1 MNRNWIRRIVILLVF
16 IVSLIGFSFGMNKG
30 NTDMTI
36 EMPKA
41 TLPVAYITIDGL
53 KYNEMHGYA
62 QRMDAATI
70 RESLTPIG
78 EDRELSFQVD
88 LYGQELKEL
97 RFEVRNVDGTR
108 LIEDTRVTD
117 YFKEE
122 NSVRATAHI
131 KDLIEEN
138 IEYNFILIM
147 KLQDDRE
154 IFYYTRIIQGNDSLV
169 TEKLNYVMDFHKK
182 TFDKESAKELSIYLE
197 PNSDGNN
204 SDFANVD
211 IHSNLNQVSWG
222 DLHVEEVAEPAI
234 SICEI
239 GKTTASVKLQTIV
252 EVKENKITNKYRIQ
266 EFYRIRYTPD
276 RIYLLNFN
284 RTMEELFPMEKSSFA
299 NNKIMLGIQ
308 KEDICMEESDG
319 GNILAFTNAGRIY
332 SYNSGENK
340 LAQLFAF
347 SDAENFDVRT
357 YHDNSDVKILDVE
370 ENGNISFMV
379 YGYMNRGTHEGEVGI
394 EVCYYNSLMNTIEEQ
409 IFIEYDKSPQILV
422 EDLEKLAYI
431 NKNNELFILLD
442 GAICKINIET
452 KTVSTITSGVQ
463 EENFYV
469 SENDR
474 VIVWQDSDN
483 ALSLMNLNTE
493 ETILLRAGEN
503 EFCKPIGFMNEDVV
517 YGIANAQDVSVDK
530 MGTSIFPMK
539 KLIIQAEDGSVL
551 KTYEQE
557 NVYVMS
563 GEIIENQ
570 LNLTRVEGIR
580 EEIEESE
587 EPETNEAKQ
596 EEDTDTQAEETSL
609 GRLVELIPVVDDQI
623 TSNVEVSEGTNKI
636 VSAVT
641 DLYETIWQ
649 IELKKEIDVKG
660 IKFLTPKVVLYE
672 GGRRLKPEEQ
682 PEGSRY
688 LVYTQGQLTE
698 IYSDESLAVAD
709 AYENVG
715 TVLDYCG
722 NVIYRR
728 GETVERNQIMAIQP
742 AKITEEKDSMAICL
756 DTILQFEGS
765 SPNTQYMLAQG
776 RNAQEIL
783 QSNLKEYDVLD
794 LTGCPMDVALYY
806 MNQDI
811 PVLARQGKDSYVL
824 IIGFNQHN
832 VVLFDP
838 EIGKIFKHGMNDSR
852 EMFAKNGNCFVTY
865 ARTNSG
871 E

>member
-1 MNRNWIRRIVILLVF
+1 M
-16 IVSLIGFSFGMNKG
+16 
-30 NTDMTI
+30 
-36 EMPKA
+36 
-41 TLPVAYITIDGL
+41 
-53 KYNEMHGYA
+53 
-62 QRMDAATI
+62 
-70 RESLTPIG
+70 
-78 EDRELSFQVD
+78 
-88 LYGQELKEL
+88 
-97 RFEVRNVDGTR
+97 
-108 LIEDTRVTD
+108 
-117 YFKEE
+117 
-122 NSVRATAHI
+122 
-131 KDLIEEN
+131 
-138 IEYNFILIM
+138 
-147 KLQDDRE
+147 
-154 IFYYTRIIQGNDSLV
+154 
-169 TEKLNYVMDFHKK
+169 
-182 TFDKESAKELSIYLE
+182 
-197 PNSDGNN
+197 
-204 SDFANVD
+204 
-211 IHSNLNQVSWG
+211 
-222 DLHVEEVAEPAI
+222 
-234 SICEI
+234 
-239 GKTTASVKLQTIV
+239 
-252 EVKENKITNKYRIQ
+252 
-266 EFYRIRYTPD
+266 
-276 RIYLLNFN
+276 
-284 RTMEELFPMEKSSFA
+284 
-299 NNKIMLGIQ
+299 
-308 KEDICMEESDG
+308 
-319 GNILAFTNAGRIY
+319 
-332 SYNSGENK
+332 
-340 LAQLFAF
+340 
-347 SDAENFDVRT
+347 
-357 YHDNSDVKILDVE
+357 
-370 ENGNISFMV
+370 
-379 YGYMNRGTHEGEVGI
+379 
-394 EVCYYNSLMNTIEEQ
+394 
-409 IFIEYDKSPQILV
+409 
-422 EDLEKLAYI
+422 
-431 NKNNELFILLD
+431 
-442 GAICKINIET
+442 
-452 KTVSTITSGVQ
+452 
-463 EENFYV
+463 
-469 SENDR
+469 
-474 VIVWQDSDN
+474 IVWQDSDN

-587 EPETNEAKQ
+587 EPETNEAEQ

-672 GGRRLKPEEQ
+672 GGRRLKPKEQ

-865 ARTNSG
+865 ARMNCG